1 MMGTMSPLE
10 MARRFADD
18 QGLGSLDTVYDDVSE
33 ESSALLD
40 QVRAYVDRLPPFEAD
55 VVNMYFFYR
64 KSQQDIADFFSVSQP
79 TVCYRLK
86 RAIDRI
92 HFLMQ
97 VPSGVRESAL
107 KRDLGRIIDNPM
119 NLNILATLWTTTCQ
133 SEAAK
138 RLGVTQGLV
147 RYRFLRSVS
156 RIEQWVATRQRTR
169 VKSLYNS
176 SSQLEERISSYLKVY
191 KAIAASPTILWSARR
206 AEDQRR
212 LQVG

>member
-1 MMGTMSPLE
+1 MGTMSPVE

-18 QGLGSLDTVYDDVSE
+18 QGLGSLDSVYDDVSE
-33 ESSALLD
+33 ESSILLD
-40 QVRAYVDRLPPFEAD
+40 QVRVHVDRLPPFEAD
-55 VVNMYFFYR
+55 VVDMYFFHR

-86 RAIDRI
+86 RAIERI
-92 HFLMQ
+92 QFLLQ
-97 VPSGVRESAL
+97 VPSGVRESML
-107 KRDLGRIIDNPM
+107 KRDLGRVIQDPV
-119 NLNILATLWTTTCQ
+119 NLNILAMLWATTCQ

-147 RYRFLRSVS
+147 RYRFLRSVT
-156 RIEQWVATRQRTR
+156 RLEQWVAVQDRTGKR
-169 VKSLYNS
+169 GSL
-176 SSQLEERISSYLKVY
+176 LDRIRSYLKVY
-191 KAIAASPTILWSARR
+191 KAIEAAPTILWSARR